1 MIQWALNTGFREIY
15 GSTPHHVKFG
25 RAPRRALSTLA
36 SSSRQ
41 DWQVD
46 VLDDKALRKKV
57 QSVVEVQR
65 QVYKE
70 VLDKVQANGV
80 KRRVAANRGICRFV
94 PSASMSW

>member
-1 MIQWALNTGFREIY
+1 M
-15 GSTPHHVKFG
+15 
-25 RAPRRALSTLA
+25 
-36 SSSRQ
+36 
-41 DWQVD
+41 D